1 MKKGTTVGFM
11 AVFAGVLLAT
21 MTSVYA
27 FHAAQGKGNV
37 SVAPKVSSQFQ
48 FVVARQLEGSV
59 LQPGLNFVQFEMTR
73 VGGPMSFQTF
83 MISTAI
89 AFSIPPES
97 DDEPDV
103 RTVTIIGEMFSTT
116 FPGVGPKRQ
125 PVSEFVHFTA
135 VGMDK
140 RTPDAG
146 PDSFSLTVEYSANQ
160 AQGPLFESLG
170 VGTCVH
176 ESDPP
181 RITCTFKGPVE
192 MGNGKV
198 NVHTTGGD

>member
-37 SVAPKVSSQFQ
+37 SVAPNVSSQFQ
-48 FVVARQLEGSV
+48 FVVARQLEGSD
-59 LQPGLNFVQFEMTR
+59 LKPGLNFVQFEMTR

-89 AFSIPPES
+89 DFTIPRES
-97 DDEPDV
+97 ADESDV
-103 RTVTIIGEMFSTT
+103 RTVTITGEMFSTT
-116 FPGVGPKRQ
+116 FLGVGSKRQ
-125 PVSEFVHFTA
+125 PVAEFVPFKA

-140 RTPDAG
+140 RTPNAG
-146 PDSFSLTVEYSANQ
+146 PDFFSLTVEYSANQ

-176 ESDPP
+176 ESDPSLM
-181 RITCTFKGPVE
+181 TCTFEGPVE
-192 MGNGKV
+192 MGDGKV
-198 NVHTTGGD
+198 NVHTSGGD